1 MPNELQ
7 QQQQQQQLI
16 RAAECAMKRTVLSLL
31 SDTSVH
37 WSSGSSSATGK
48 LPGLSGKR
56 RPRKEQQK
64 RRRRNTWASAA
75 QASTVESISSN
86 SSSNSSSLLLT
97 FRCTLF
103 TFPFIHCFL
112 CPLSLKVVPETS
124 SKEIEGKCVL
134 FYLWSAAAAA
144 HLATSR
150 PHSLILTRCRS

>member
-1 MPNELQ
+1 MPNEL
-7 QQQQQQQLI
+7 QQQLI

-86 SSSNSSSLLLT
+86 SSSLLLT

-112 CPLSLKVVPETS
+112 CPSFSLKVVPETS

-150 PHSLILTRCRS
+150 PLSLSLILTRCRS